1 MRLFL
6 FNPATRDHLI
16 DFKRSVPIDIEKAY
30 RCIGK
35 YLVFYHLFFSRPA
48 LSFSSAAFAS

>member
-35 YLVFYHLFFSRPA
+35 SLVFYHLFFSRPA

>member
-16 DFKRSVPIDIEKAY
+16 DFKRSVPIDIEKASVY
-30 RCIGK
+30 W
-35 YLVFYHLFFSRPA
+35 
-48 LSFSSAAFAS
+48 